1 MWLHEAIQAADT
13 DRTGRAL
20 EQTLTMPVVK
30 ILAVLIW
37 IPGMPHSGW
46 EPMHIVMGWLHLT
59 GYVAFG
65 LSGVVD
71 ISARHGKIG
80 SRATYFALAGASLIN
95 ALLFWVHGAPPD
107 VEGTAHLLLILMFVS
122 VAMFALLE
130 ATHPNSSASWFRIG
144 SMIGLGIWMII
155 TGWIVDGSG
164 WASHDHVRV
173 AQVWLIFAWT
183 ILVVAT
189 VTTLASVWSL
199 RLARVNTH

>member
-1 MWLHEAIQAADT
+1 MSFMLSDGFLGHFSAGLFCVGWGSLWLHEAIQAADT

-59 GYVAFG
+59 GYVAIG

-95 ALLFWVHGAPPD
+95 ALLFWYTEPLRTLRAP
-107 VEGTAHLLLILMFVS
+107 
-122 VAMFALLE
+122 
-130 ATHPNSSASWFRIG
+130 
-144 SMIGLGIWMII
+144 
-155 TGWIVDGSG
+155 
-164 WASHDHVRV
+164 HVC
-173 AQVWLIFAWT
+173 F
-183 ILVVAT
+183 
-189 VTTLASVWSL
+189 
-199 RLARVNTH
+199 